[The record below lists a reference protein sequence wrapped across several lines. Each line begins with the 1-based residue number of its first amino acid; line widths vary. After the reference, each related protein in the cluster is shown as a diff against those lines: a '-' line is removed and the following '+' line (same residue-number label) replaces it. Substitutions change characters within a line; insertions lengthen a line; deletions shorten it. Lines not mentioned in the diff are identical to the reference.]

1 VLSAL
6 MAVPLV
12 AVPLM
17 TACAEQSASDGTP
30 GSASLADSGALFA
43 GIPQQGNVLGDPAA
57 PITLTE
63 FSDLRCI
70 HCKHFA
76 DATLPVL
83 VEKYVRAGRLRIVF
97 GNLPILGP
105 SSIAAARMA
114 AAVGLQGHMF
124 EFMDAFYRDAPGM
137 LVNDDLLRRIAGEI
151 PGVNVDEAMA
161 KRDSPEVTAQL
172 DEARSMAQQFG
183 VQGTPTFLLGKTGAT
198 PHIVT
203 TARGNKP
210 DTITGPIDEMLAHL

>member
-1 VLSAL
+1 MLSAL

-17 TACAEQSASDGTP
+17 AACAERDAEGGNT
-30 GSASLADSGALFA
+30 GSASLADSGRLFD
-43 GIPQQGNVLGDPAA
+43 GIPQQGNVLGDSAA
-57 PITLTE
+57 PLTLTE

-83 VEKYVRAGRLRIVF
+83 VDKYVRAGRLRVVF

-105 SSIAAARMA
+105 SSVAAARMA
-114 AAVGLQGHMF
+114 AAVGLQGHQF
-124 EFMDAFYRDAPGM
+124 EFMDAFFRDASGM
-137 LVNDDLLRRIAGEI
+137 VTDDLLRRIAGEI

-161 KRDSPEVTAQL
+161 KRDSPEVTVEL
-172 DEARSMAQQFG
+172 DEVRSMAKKFG
-183 VQGTPTFLLGKTGAT
+183 VQGTPTFLLGKTGET
-198 PHIVT
+198 PHVLT